1 MAVLASF
8 WCVFTLL
15 EYFARFCHVLYFP
28 QELHNERQYFLG
40 AKTWWDVFLAVSLAD
55 GFSGTFPLWVQGRWR
70 RSQGRQMSYIC
81 ICKLNKVRRL
91 CWPALGCGVLVCSLG
106 WFLLLSASTFPNC
119 LTVSWAGCRAPR
131 RQYGWDHLVLRGW
144 VLCCI
149 DRSCARLLCL
159 SLQIVSGP
167 FYLLLKLRLGVWK
180 LKSEQL

>member
-119 LTVSWAGCRAPR
+119 LAVSWGAAGLPGDNMDETTWFWRDECFA
-131 RQYGWDHLVLRGW
+131 V
-144 VLCCI
+144 
-149 DRSCARLLCL
+149 
-159 SLQIVSGP
+159 
-167 FYLLLKLRLGVWK
+167 
-180 LKSEQL
+180 